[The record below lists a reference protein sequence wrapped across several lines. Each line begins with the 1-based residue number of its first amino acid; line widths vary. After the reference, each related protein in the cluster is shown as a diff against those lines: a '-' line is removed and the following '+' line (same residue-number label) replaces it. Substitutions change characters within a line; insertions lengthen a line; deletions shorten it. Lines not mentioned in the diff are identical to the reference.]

1 MTIMKKVLTGLFVWI
16 MSIAVV
22 AAQPKGLGKSDA
34 EAKKIL
40 DGVSAKFKTYKSVQA
55 KFSLKIE
62 NSAGKTIGTKAGT
75 VLMKDT
81 KYRVSVTGQEIFCDG
96 NNVTTYDKS
105 TNEATITK
113 LDPTANTLTPQKMFT
128 DFYDKDFLYKLNG
141 ESKVGGKTLQEIELT
156 PIDKTKPYFK
166 VLVYVDKATQ
176 TISATKIFEKSGD
189 KFTYSIVSMN
199 TKAVITNDQFTFDI
213 KKYPGAEIVDL
224 R

>member
-1 MTIMKKVLTGLFVWI
+1 MKKIITGLFVWA
-16 MSIAVV
+16 MSIMIVS
-22 AAQPKGLGKSDA
+22 AQSNGLGKSDPQ
-34 EAKKIL
+34 AKKIL
-40 DGVSAKFKTYKSVQA
+40 DAVSAKFKTYKSVQA

-62 NSAGKTIGTKAGT
+62 NNAGKAIGSKNGT
-75 VLMKDT
+75 VLMKGS
-81 KYRVSVTGQEIFCDG
+81 KYRVSVTGQEIYCDG

-141 ESKVGGKTLQEIELT
+141 ESKSGTKTLQEIELT

-166 VLVYVDKATQ
+166 VLVYVDKASQ
-176 TISATKIFEKSGD
+176 SISSTKIFEKSGD
-189 KFTYSIVSMN
+189 KYTYSILSMN
-199 TKAVITNDQFTFDI
+199 TKAVIGDEQFTFDL
-213 KKYPGAEIVDL
+213 KKYPGAEVVDL